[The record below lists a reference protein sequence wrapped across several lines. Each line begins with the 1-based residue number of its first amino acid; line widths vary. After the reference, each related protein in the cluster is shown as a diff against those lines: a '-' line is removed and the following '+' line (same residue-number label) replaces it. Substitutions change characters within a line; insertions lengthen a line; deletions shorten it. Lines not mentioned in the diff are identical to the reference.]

1 MNKEKNSPSVDS
13 FKVKCKEHRLKT
25 TPQRLAIYKELL
37 RSDDHPHADIVFK
50 KVRKIFPHIS
60 FDTINRT
67 LLTFAELGIVAMVEG
82 YGEPKRFDIK
92 TDQHHHF
99 RCIKCKDIVDFYHTS
114 YDNIKVPENLQRQY
128 TILAKR
134 VVLEGICDKCGKKS

>member
-1 MNKEKNSPSVDS
+1 MNREKNSSLIDS

-37 RSDDHPHADIVFK
+37 QSDDHPHADIVFK

-67 LLTFAELGIVAMVEG
+67 LLTFVGVGIVNIVEG

-99 RCIKCKDIVDFYHTS
+99 RCVKCNSIIDFQS
-114 YDNIKVPENLQRQY
+114 KAYDNIKVPENLQRQY
-128 TILAKR
+128 TILGKR